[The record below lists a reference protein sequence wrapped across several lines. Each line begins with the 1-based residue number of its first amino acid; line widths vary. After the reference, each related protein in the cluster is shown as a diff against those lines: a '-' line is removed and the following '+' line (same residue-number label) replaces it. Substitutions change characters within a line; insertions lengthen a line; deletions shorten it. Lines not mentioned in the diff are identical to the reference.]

1 MMKNWTILF
10 GALALSACAEAPI
23 PWQKPGA
30 SDAELHAALNVCVK
44 QARSDSREVLDD
56 QINDFSAPPIENMSV
71 PSDGTMRNIDRQAL
85 ADEEQQIR
93 RDSLYRCM
101 ILAGYRPL
109 KQ

>member
-1 MMKNWTILF
+1 MMNRWTILL
-10 GALALSACAEAPI
+10 GVLALSACAEGPV

-30 SDAELHAALNVCVK
+30 SDADIQTALNICVK
-44 QARSDSREVLDD
+44 QSRSDSREVLDD
-56 QINDFSAPPIENMSV
+56 QINGFSAPPIENMSV
-71 PSDGTMRNIDRQAL
+71 PSDGTMRDIDRQAL
-85 ADEEQQIR
+85 ADEEKQIR